1 MTWKVFIHYGYF
13 SKSDFDEQLIQSSFY
28 QAVVATL
35 ATNQVTRN
43 CSEPGWFKELPYM
56 FRHTFSIY
64 FEKV

>member
-1 MTWKVFIHYGYF
+1 MTWEVFIHYGYF

-43 CSEPGWFKELPYM
+43 
-56 FRHTFSIY
+56 
-64 FEKV
+64 